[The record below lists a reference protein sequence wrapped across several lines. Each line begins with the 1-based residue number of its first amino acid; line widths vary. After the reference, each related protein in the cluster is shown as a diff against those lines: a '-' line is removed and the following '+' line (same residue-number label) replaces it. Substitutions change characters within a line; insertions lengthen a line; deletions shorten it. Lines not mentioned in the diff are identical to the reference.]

1 MPANES
7 VMVPSRSNNRTVA
20 GSAGSAR
27 GETLGELT
35 SSILPVGSTT
45 VKSGIRTV
53 GSEWTRSSLADLGR
67 HGDVDAEPGLVDF
80 AVNVRGSTP
89 RFVREV
95 LASRLD
101 DLAGYPSADD
111 EYRAVAAIADRHGRD
126 PAEVL
131 LLSGA
136 AEGFALL
143 PQLAPRRAALIQ
155 PSFTEPERAL
165 RAAGIEMDHVV
176 LPEPWEL
183 DPRLVPDTADL
194 VVLGNPTNPTS
205 VLHPRAA
212 IESLLRPG
220 RVVVVD
226 EAFADVVPG
235 EPESF
240 AGVRHSGVLVLRSIT
255 KTFALAGLRAGY
267 LLGDPALLRRLS
279 ARRPHW
285 PLGTLQ
291 LAALELCAGP
301 QAARYAHEQAVSV
314 ATQRAS
320 MIEAL
325 RSAGLEVIGSP
336 QGSFVLVAVA
346 DGTAVKNG
354 LREHGYAVRSCA
366 NFVGLDADHLR
377 FAVRDEDTVAGLIAA
392 LRKVI

>member
-1 MPANES
+1 M
-7 VMVPSRSNNRTVA
+7 
-20 GSAGSAR
+20 
-27 GETLGELT
+27 
-35 SSILPVGSTT
+35 
-45 VKSGIRTV
+45 KSGIRTV

>member
-1 MPANES
+1 M
-7 VMVPSRSNNRTVA
+7 
-20 GSAGSAR
+20 
-27 GETLGELT
+27 LGELT
-35 SSILPVGSTT
+35 RPILPVGSTT
-45 VKSGIRTV
+45 VKSPKPTV
-53 GSEWTRSSLADLGR
+53 GQEWTPDSLADLGR

-89 RFVREV
+89 GFVREV

-111 EYRAVAAIADRHGRD
+111 QRRAVAAIADRHGRD
-126 PAEVL
+126 PSEVL

-143 PQLAPRRAALIQ
+143 PQLQPRRAALIQ

-165 RAAGIEMDHVV
+165 RAAGVEIEHVV
-176 LPEPWEL
+176 LPQPWEL
-183 DPRLVPDTADL
+183 EPHLVPDSADL

-212 IESLLRPG
+212 IETLLRPG

-235 EPESF
+235 EPESL
-240 AGVRHSGVLVLRSIT
+240 AGGAPDGGRRSGLLVLRSIT

-267 LLGDPALLRRLS
+267 LLGDPALLQRLS

-291 LAALELCAGP
+291 LAALELCAGA
-301 QAARYAHEQAVSV
+301 QASTYAHEQALSV
-314 ATQRAS
+314 AAQRYS
-320 MIEAL
+320 MVDAL
-325 RSAGLEVIGSP
+325 RSVGLDVVGSP
-336 QGSFVLVAVA
+336 QGSFVIVAVA

-366 NFVGLDADHLR
+366 NFVGLGPDHLR
-377 FAVRDEDTVAGLIAA
+377 LAVRDEDTVAGLITA
-392 LRKVI
+392 LRKVM